1 MKGGTASGELRD
13 WMVMRHAGA
22 WRGGKTRAGRADDT
36 VGRAKRAKGV
46 RRAGKLHEAEG
57 WDSAQ
62 HTSAERGGEEGES
75 QRSRE
80 HRSTQASL
88 GKERHVNVFGESSR
102 VAEGTRYGEAGQ
114 NGVVGA
120 VSKTW
125 QHHKQ
130 KVCQKRLNFSNV
142 DQKNFVAT
150 DVVATSAWL
159 RRWSARDLRQRIC

>member
-13 WMVMRHAGA
+13 WMVMRHAEA
-22 WRGGKTRAGRADDT
+22 RRGGKTRAGGADDT

-62 HTSAERGGEEGES
+62 HTLAERGGGEGES

-80 HRSTQASL
+80 RRGTQASL
-88 GKERHVNVFGESSR
+88 GKGRLVNVFGENLR

-114 NGVVGA
+114 NGAVGA
-120 VSKTW
+120 VSKTLR
-125 QHHKQ
+125 HHKQ
-130 KVCQKRLNFSNV
+130 KVCQKNSTFQMLIRKFS
-142 DQKNFVAT
+142 
-150 DVVATSAWL
+150 
-159 RRWSARDLRQRIC
+159 

>member
-22 WRGGKTRAGRADDT
+22 RRGGKTRAGRADDT

-62 HTSAERGGEEGES
+62 HTLAERGGDEGES

-80 HRSTQASL
+80 RRGTQASL
-88 GKERHVNVFGESSR
+88 GKGRLVNVFGENLR

-114 NGVVGA
+114 NGAVGT
-120 VSKTW
+120 VRKTLR
-125 QHHKQ
+125 HHKQ
-130 KVCQKRLNFSNV
+130 KVCQTNSTFQMLIRKFS
-142 DQKNFVAT
+142 
-150 DVVATSAWL
+150 
-159 RRWSARDLRQRIC
+159 